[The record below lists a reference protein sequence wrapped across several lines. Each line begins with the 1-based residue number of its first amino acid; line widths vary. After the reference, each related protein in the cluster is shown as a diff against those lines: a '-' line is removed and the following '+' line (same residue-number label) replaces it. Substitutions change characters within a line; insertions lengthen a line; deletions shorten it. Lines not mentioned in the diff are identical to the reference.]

1 MGYYTNFTL
10 SASRVPPAKVQALQ
24 SEVDRMSVFEDYW
37 DDTSWS
43 AYTKWYDWE
52 QDMLLLSARFPGVLF
67 QLDGDG
73 EESGDIWRAYF
84 MSGKMQYESCHFFFG
99 EFDEEKM
106 KPGVIDNRHI
116 RYSYEDVSV

>member
-1 MGYYTNFTL
+1 MGYYTYFTL
-10 SASRVPPAKVQALQ
+10 SASRVSSVKVQALQ
-24 SEVDRMSVFEDYW
+24 SEVDRMNIFEECW
-37 DDTSWS
+37 DDTNWS
-43 AYTKWYDWE
+43 AYAKWYDWE
-52 QDMLLLSARFPGVLF
+52 QDMLLLSARFPDVLF

-84 MSGKMQYESCHFFFG
+84 MNGKMQYESCHFFFG
-99 EFDEEKM
+99 EFDEGKM